1 MSKKILDS
9 FLATGKVE
17 AVGHGG
23 FYTHRYFAVRVPFTP
38 RAVLFAGLRPV
49 GFVEPGKLASQAEGE
64 SYGRLYGCSVFSISS
79 DWSFFL

>member
-9 FLATGKVE
+9 LISSGKVE
-17 AVGHGG
+17 AVGHVG

-38 RAVLFAGLRPV
+38 RAVLFAGLRPI
-49 GFVEPGKLASQAEGE
+49 GFVEPGKVESHAERE
-64 SYGRLYGCSVFSISS
+64 SYGRLYGCNIFSISS